1 MKEINNFIN
10 EKLIVGKNIIHTT
23 KSKYTIKDLQEAL
36 NYYEEYYD
44 EFPEEKGEY
53 PNWGELDNF
62 FSNENW
68 CEALMNG
75 EDDSLVKIVDAIF
88 DILYKK

>member
-44 EFPEEKGEY
+44 EFLEEKGEY

>member
-10 EKLIVGKNIIHTT
+10 EKLIIGKNIIHTT

>member
-1 MKEINNFIN
+1 MKELNNFIN
-10 EKLIVGKNIIHTT
+10 EKLIVGKNIIHTV
-23 KSKYTIKDLQEAL
+23 KSKYTLKDLQEAL

-62 FSNENW
+62 FSNEKW

-88 DILYKK
+88 DILYQK